1 MHDKISSLKVAIGIT
16 GSYGKINDLLPIIKN
31 MFLKNYQIRL
41 FGTESLKK
49 HPEYTKEIE
58 ALIGDK
64 IIYTI
69 EEAEPFG
76 PSKFFDLMLIAP
88 MSGTTLSKLANA
100 ITDNA
105 VLMTAKSTLRNSRPV
120 ILAVSSNDALGMN
133 GSNLMKLLVMKNI
146 YFVPFGQ
153 DNPAEK
159 PNSLVSD
166 FSKIEDTIKYSLN
179 HKQIQP
185 IIIARNKRVDE
196 E

>member
-1 MHDKISSLKVAIGIT
+1 MDDKKPSLKVAIGIT
-16 GSYGKINDLLPIIKN
+16 GSYGKINELIPILKN
-31 MFLKNYQIRL
+31 MILKNYQIKL
-41 FGTESLKK
+41 FGTESLKA
-49 HPEYTKEIE
+49 HSEYTKDIE
-58 ALIGDK
+58 TLVDEK

-76 PSKFFDLMLIAP
+76 PNKFFDIMLIAP

-120 ILAVSSNDALGMN
+120 VLAVSSNDALGMN
-133 GSNLMKLLVMKNI
+133 GANLMKLLVMKNI

-153 DNPAEK
+153 DNPDEK

-166 FSKIEDTIKYSLN
+166 FSKIEDAMKYSLN
-179 HKQIQP
+179 YKQIQP
-185 IIIARNKRVDE
+185 IIIARYKRVDE
-196 E
+196 G